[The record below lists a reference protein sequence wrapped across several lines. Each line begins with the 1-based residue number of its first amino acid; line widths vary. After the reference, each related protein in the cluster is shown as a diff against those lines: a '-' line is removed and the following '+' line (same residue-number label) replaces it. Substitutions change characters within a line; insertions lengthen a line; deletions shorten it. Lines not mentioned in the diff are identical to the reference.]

1 MYLLRYIKTCC
12 LGTLSFLFLFHF
24 GEMKGQDFHFTQ
36 FFANKLFLAPSFAG
50 ATAQNRVISNYRNQW
65 PGLPKGYSTYSV
77 SFDHYFSNFNSGIGV
92 LVMRDIAGSGKLG
105 AIHLGVCYSY
115 DFNINRTVHLR
126 PGISFSFLQ
135 RSVDYSKLRFSDQY
149 INDDYQST
157 TEVFPDNNSK
167 GSIDA
172 SSSIIIYSSKITLG
186 ITLDHMLQPNIS
198 LINSTDR
205 YPMKLSIYGVA
216 TILRQG
222 RLLKPIDET
231 LSLAFLFKNFGDY
244 RQLDIGVY
252 WAQSPLTFG
261 LWYRG
266 IPIVNSD
273 RGDSFAGM
281 VGYKNLNFSIGY
293 SYDFTISNLIN
304 KTSGAHE
311 ISLAIEFMK
320 YKKRRKMHAVPC
332 PEF

>member
-1 MYLLRYIKTCC
+1 LYLLNNIKDNRFSI
-12 LGTLSFLFLFHF
+12 LILLILFRF
-24 GEMKGQDFHFTQ
+24 GEVKCQDFHFTQ

-50 ATAQNRVISNYRNQW
+50 ATAQNRFITNYRNQW

-77 SFDHYFSNFNSGIGV
+77 SFDHFFSHFNSGAGV
-92 LVMRDIAGSGKLG
+92 IVMRDVAGSGKLG
-105 AIHLGVCYSY
+105 ALHLGLYYSY
-115 DFNINRTVHLR
+115 DFNINRTIHLR
-126 PGISFSFLQ
+126 PGISFNYLQ
-135 RSVDYSKLRFSDQY
+135 RSVDFTKFRFSDQY
-149 INDDYQST
+149 VNDDYQPT
-157 TEVFPDNNSK
+157 TEVLNNDNT
-167 GSIDA
+167 GAVDA

-186 ITLDHMLQPNIS
+186 VTLDHMLQPNIS
-198 LINSTDR
+198 LINSTEK
-205 YPMKLSIYGVA
+205 YPMKLSLYGVA
-216 TILRQG
+216 TILRKG

-231 LSLAFLFKNFGDY
+231 LSLAFLFKNSSEY

-266 IPIVNSD
+266 IPVLNSD
-273 RGDSFAGM
+273 RGDSFAGLI
-281 VGYKNLNFSIGY
+281 GYKNPNFSIGY

-311 ISLAIEFMK
+311 ISMAIEFMK